1 LAYITPQEE
10 QMLRDAGGTGQIVNG
25 IPAFPQSGEDPRK
38 IIQGL
43 GFLVAAGAVAA
54 AAVAAAAVDQ
64 IQVI

>member
-1 LAYITPQEE
+1 MKVALASLSTASLRFLQSVGGPEE
-10 QMLRDAGGTGQIVNG
+10 GQMKV
-25 IPAFPQSGEDPRK
+25 
-38 IIQGL
+38 L